1 MTSRI
6 LENVHKSAAR
16 LSAAGFMDD
25 VTMRE
30 FDAMCLPPLRS
41 YSAEDVRRIRAA
53 TKASQAVFA
62 VFLNVKTLTVAA
74 WEQGTKKPS
83 GPAVKLL
90 DLIERKGLEVLS

>member
-1 MTSRI
+1 MASRI
-6 LENVHKSAAR
+6 LTNVHKSAAR
-16 LSAAGFMDD
+16 LREAGFMDD

-30 FDAMCLPPLRS
+30 FDALCLPPLRS
-41 YSAEDVRRIRAA
+41 YSAEDVQRIRAA

-62 VFLNVKTLTVAA
+62 AFLNVKKVTVAA

-90 DLIERKGLEVLS
+90 DLVERKGLEALS

>member
-6 LENVHKSAAR
+6 LTNVHKSAAQ
-16 LSAAGFMDD
+16 LHAAGFMDD

-30 FDAMCLPPLRS
+30 FDGLCLPPLRS
-41 YSAEDVRRIRAA
+41 YTAEDIQRIRAA

-62 VFLNVKTLTVAA
+62 MFLNVKKLTVAA

-83 GPAVKLL
+83 GPAIKLL
-90 DLIERKGLEVLS
+90 DLIERKGLEALS

>member
-1 MTSRI
+1 MASRI
-6 LENVHKSAAR
+6 LTNVHKSAAR
-16 LSAAGFMDD
+16 LHEAGFMDD

-30 FDAMCLPPLRS
+30 FDALCLPPLRS
-41 YSAEDVRRIRAA
+41 YSAEDVQRIRAA

-62 VFLNVKTLTVAA
+62 TFLNVKKVTVAA

-90 DLIERKGLEVLS
+90 DIVERKGLEALS